1 MALQLKHILLLLW
14 LALALAAR
22 SQDVPLDE
30 LHADST
36 VQYLLRMKDESQIR
50 GTIIAIDGKE
60 LTVHTQKLGDIR
72 VQRSDIASAVV
83 LTDTNYRNGQFWF
96 PTPVASRYYFAP
108 SAIPMDVGRGYYQ
121 NNVLFINSFAYGLTR
136 NVSIGAGFEVIT
148 LLARQPIWLLS
159 AKAGFPVAK
168 DIHLGAGTL
177 LIALSDFSRYD
188 GHRPTLGTA
197 FGVATFGSKENNIT
211 FGAGYGYGSVY
222 NEQSDPGAFRMTG
235 TISGTARLGKRIAF
249 CSENWIL
256 PNAFNDPILFSYG
269 IRILGDRSSIDIA
282 LINNAAI
289 AENIFPLGLPIVGY
303 VVRL

>member
-1 MALQLKHILLLLW
+1 MKHVLILLSMT
-14 LALALAAR
+14 LALVAR
-22 SQDVPLDE
+22 SQDIPLAE

-36 VQYLLRMKDESQIR
+36 VQYLLRMKDESRIR
-50 GTIIAIDGKE
+50 GSIVAIDGKE

-83 LTDTNYRNGQFWF
+83 LSDSNYRNGQFWF

-108 SAIPMDVGRGYYQ
+108 SAIPMDAGRGYYQ
-121 NNVLFINSFAYGLTR
+121 NNLLFINSFAYGLSRT
-136 NVSIGAGFEVIT
+136 VSIGAGFEVIS
-148 LLARQPIWLLS
+148 LLTGDPIWLLS

-168 DIHLGAGTL
+168 NIHLGAGTL

-197 FGVATFGSKENNIT
+197 FGLATFGSKENNIT
-211 FGAGYGYGSVY
+211 FGAGYGYGNVY

-256 PNAFNDPILFSYG
+256 PNAFNDPVLYSYG
-269 IRILGDRSSIDIA
+269 IRVLGDRSSFDIA

-289 AENIFPLGLPIVGY
+289 AKYVFPLGFPIVGY